1 MRRTQE
7 KPSLR
12 PNSRT
17 PPPPP
22 PTLGGMR
29 RLLTAP
35 REPVNALTHW
45 LGVFLALVTLG
56 PLLWWAGSRGLSVW
70 PFLVFGLSMVALYAA
85 SASYHS
91 FRPGE
96 RGLLWLRKLDH
107 AGIFLLI
114 AGSYTPVAYYGLEG
128 AWRGTVLWVIWGIAV
143 TGIVLKLV
151 TMRLPRWVSTLLY
164 LGMGW
169 IALGLL
175 PQLARN
181 LPPAALFWL
190 AAGGVLYSVGAVIYG
205 TRRWNPR
212 PGSRWEHW
220 GFHEVWHLFVLGGT
234 GAHVVMMF
242 HLR

>member
-1 MRRTQE
+1 M
-7 KPSLR
+7 
-12 PNSRT
+12 
-17 PPPPP
+17 
-22 PTLGGMR
+22 
-29 RLLTAP
+29 
-35 REPVNALTHW
+35 NALTHW
-45 LGVFLALVTLG
+45 AGAVAALVVLG
-56 PLLWWAGSRGLSVW
+56 PLLAWAHARELSLW
-70 PFLVFGLSMVALYAA
+70 PFVVFGLSMVALYAA

-128 AWRGTVLWVIWGIAV
+128 VWREAVLWLIWGIAAAGV
-143 TGIVLKLV
+143 ALKV
-151 TMRLPRWVSTLLY
+151 FTMNLPRWISTLLY
-164 LGMGW
+164 VGMGW
-169 IALGLL
+169 LALAFL

-181 LPPAALFWL
+181 LPAAALFWL

-212 PGSRWEHW
+212 PGGLIFPKHW
-220 GFHEVWHLFVLGGT
+220 GFHEIWHLFVLGGT
-234 GAHVVMMF
+234 GAHVAMMF

>member
-1 MRRTQE
+1 M
-7 KPSLR
+7 K
-12 PNSRT
+12 
-17 PPPPP
+17 
-22 PTLGGMR
+22 

-45 LGVFLALVTLG
+45 AGALAALIVLG
-56 PLLWWAGSRGLSVW
+56 PLLGWAGAHGLRLW
-70 PFLVFGLSMVALYAA
+70 PFLVFGLSMVGLYAA

-91 FRPGE
+91 FRGSE

-128 AWRGTVLWVIWGIAV
+128 VWRDGVLWVIWGIAL

-169 IALGLL
+169 VALGLL

-181 LPPAALFWL
+181 LPAAAIFWL
-190 AAGGVLYSVGAVIYG
+190 TVGGILYSIGAVIYG
-205 TRRWNPR
+205 TRRWNPH
-212 PGSRWEHW
+212 PGSRWQHW
-220 GFHEVWHLFVLGGT
+220 GFHEIWHLFVLGGT
-234 GAHVVMMF
+234 GAHVAMMF

>member
-1 MRRTQE
+1 M
-7 KPSLR
+7 K
-12 PNSRT
+12 
-17 PPPPP
+17 
-22 PTLGGMR
+22 

-45 LGVFLALVTLG
+45 GGALAALVVLG
-56 PLLWWAGSRGLSVW
+56 PLLWWAEWKGLALW
-70 PFLVFGLSMVALYAA
+70 PFIIFSVSMVALYAA

-91 FRPGE
+91 FRVSE

-128 AWRGTVLWVIWGIAV
+128 VWQGVVLWVIWGIAL
-143 TGIVLKLV
+143 TGIALKLI

-164 LGMGW
+164 VGMGW
-169 IALGLL
+169 LALAFL

-181 LPPAALFWL
+181 LPAAAIFWL

-205 TRRWNPR
+205 TKRWNPR
-212 PGSRWEHW
+212 DGF
-220 GFHEVWHLFVLGGT
+220 GFHEIWHLFVLGGT
-234 GAHVVMMF
+234 GAHIAMMF
-242 HLR
+242 NLR